1 MFRRHLKSCLRGYTV
16 IHVITKLNL
25 RIIKMI
31 NEKRTVI
38 IRDAE
43 MHWAKLSKPVEPFG
57 TLQWEL
63 QIRTRDKETAKDWK
77 DNFYLTVKQEDDD
90 DGVYWKANL
99 KRKAIKKDG
108 ERNTPPD
115 VLDGAKQPVDGSTIG
130 NGSLGNVMLFQY
142 PYDVGGRKGVSSIL
156 SKVQVTDHKVYQPDS
171 GTDFDIV
178 GDPPEGEG
186 QGSEDF

>member
-1 MFRRHLKSCLRGYTV
+1 
-16 IHVITKLNL
+16 
-25 RIIKMI
+25 MI

-43 MHWAKLSKPVEPFG
+43 MHWAKLGKPVEPFG

-63 QIRTRDKETAKDWK
+63 QIRTRDKATAKDWK

-108 ERNTPPD
+108 EKNTPPD

-130 NGSLGNVMLFQY
+130 NGSVGNVMLFQY

-156 SKVQVTDHKVYQPDS
+156 SKVQVVDHKVYSPDS
-171 GTDFDIV
+171 GTDFDII
-178 GDPPEGEG
+178 GDEPEGEVT
-186 QGSEDF
+186 STEDF